1 MNTRIVIPAIASLA
15 LLAGGPA
22 LALAPIGATDGLRI
36 EKATPI
42 LALASVDCRKY
53 LNYHARSR
61 CREIYGIPDP
71 APNRSSRRTG
81 F

>member
-1 MNTRIVIPAIASLA
+1 MNTRILIPAIASLA